1 MILLA
6 LATAGPFPA
15 VGVSLPDGRV
25 VAAPLAAGAD
35 RGRGVTP
42 AIAAL
47 LAAHGLTPADL
58 HGIAVEVGPGSF
70 TGTRVGVA
78 TAKGLAVGRGTPL
91 VGVGSLEALALAAGP
106 ARLPLLTLRDAR
118 NGEAYFAL
126 WHACATTSDGTALAA
141 TPLPQRISRPARGP
155 AAAIRAALDERGIAK
170 VVLVGEDAE
179 RLAVTLP
186 LPGVVGGVRT
196 DPPSAEAIVRLA
208 WRRFAS
214 GTVDDPDALAPMYL
228 QPSTAEARLRGER
241 AP

>member
-1 MILLA
+1 MRLLA
-6 LATAGPFPA
+6 LATAGPFPT
-15 VGVSLPDGRV
+15 VGLSLPDGRV
-25 VAAPLAAGAD
+25 VSTALAKGAD

-42 AIAAL
+42 AVAAL

-58 HGIAVEVGPGSF
+58 DGIAVEVGPGSF

-118 NGEAYFAL
+118 NGEAYYAL
-126 WHACATTSDGTALAA
+126 WHAAAAPAEGTPLGE
-141 TPLPQRISRPARGP
+141 TPLPQRIARPARGT
-155 AAAIRAALDERGIAK
+155 ADAIRGVLAERGLSKA
-170 VVLVGEDAE
+170 VVVGEDAE

-186 LPGVVGGVRT
+186 LTGLVAGVRT
-196 DPPSAEAIVRLA
+196 DPLDAEVLVRLA
-208 WRRFAS
+208 WRRFAA
-214 GTVDDPDALAPMYL
+214 GTVDDPDLLAPMYL